1 MEKKLETTIMGYIG
15 VYIGIMAKKMETT
28 IIDFQLVTCS
38 RSFVPEVVAAD
49 AQRRGHP
56 GLHRLGLQICAL
68 ARRKDPQQKRSLQ
81 VSSFLKCQTMQAA
94 SNLPRKQLNKDHRKL
109 LQPTP

>member
-1 MEKKLETTIMGYIG
+1 MESTIMGYTGVYIGIVEKKMETTIMGYIG
-15 VYIGIMAKKMETT
+15 VYIRITAKKMETT
-28 IIDFQLVTCS
+28 IIDCQLVTCS

-49 AQRRGHP
+49 PQRRGHP

-81 VSSFLKCQTMQAA
+81 VRIFFEVPDDASS
-94 SNLPRKQLNKDHRKL
+94 
-109 LQPTP
+109 